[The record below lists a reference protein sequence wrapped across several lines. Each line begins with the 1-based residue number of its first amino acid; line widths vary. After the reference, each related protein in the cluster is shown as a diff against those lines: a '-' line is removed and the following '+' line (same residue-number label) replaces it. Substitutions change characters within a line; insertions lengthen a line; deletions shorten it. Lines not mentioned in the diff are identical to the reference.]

1 MNPNQ
6 CAHCGGS
13 LFRDQDGDLQCRQCS
28 RYAAIA
34 LAEALP
40 DVEAEPVYPPQL
52 DKQAW
57 QRLWYKQRRDAG
69 LCTKHGGDV
78 KAVRQGLCAYHADKA
93 TERQHTRNKR
103 KYDANIADGICT
115 CCRKAPAL
123 HGYINCAKCRE
134 YIRVKGNDWYIRK
147 GGRRKCAC
155 GKWYFRLTASQ
166 RYHAP
171 DCPAKPKRQRTSRL
185 LVAFCVHCGAEL
197 PGATVRR
204 RYCDDLCGSLY
215 RAAKTLSV

>member
-1 MNPNQ
+1 MSD
-6 CAHCGGS
+6 CAHCGGR
-13 LFRDQDGDLQCRQCS
+13 LFPDRDGDLQCILCS
-28 RYAAIA
+28 RYSGIG
-34 LAEALP
+34 LVEPLQ
-40 DVEAEPVYPPQL
+40 DVEPEPVYPILP

-57 QRLWYKQRRDAG
+57 QRLWYQQRRAAG

-123 HGYINCAKCRE
+123 HGYINCGKCRE
-134 YIRVKGNDWYIRK
+134 YLRVRGNDWYIRK
-147 GGRRKCAC
+147 GGRVKCAC

-171 DCPAKPKRQRTSRL
+171 DCPAKPRNIRAGL
-185 LVAFCVHCGAEL
+185 IVAVCVHCGKEL
-197 PGATVRR
+197 PGSTVRR
-204 RYCDDLCGSLY
+204 RYCDGNCGEAY
-215 RAAKTLSV
+215 RAAKTLSA